1 MNKELTKKDMWIVF
15 LILISVL
22 CEIIGLA
29 WFDII

>member
-1 MNKELTKKDMWIVF
+1 MNKELTKKDMWIIF

-29 WFDII
+29 WVGII